1 MESDRRTVGW
11 PKEFRLDAKGEINQA
26 GGRRIFVR
34 SKRQLRDK
42 SELEK
47 A

>member
-1 MESDRRTVGW
+1 MV
-11 PKEFRLDAKGEINQA
+11 FRLYAEDEIDQA

-34 SKRQLRDK
+34 SKRPLRDK